1 MAATTAPRLT
11 ATKGPIPQKGTYP
24 MPANTLL
31 LRGTI
36 GQLNSDGR
44 IVANDVTTAANAV
57 GKVSQ
62 NYDNRT
68 GSAAGGAND
77 SLEAEVEYGVFG
89 WKGEDGHLPKVGD
102 VCYVADNQTVST
114 DGDIDDGTGL
124 PVRGIAGYCV
134 EVRDGQYWVWMGP
147 HVAAQI
153 TIGASLEA
161 SLIATAALAEAN
173 ETAIG
178 LLETAVGTAE
188 GTIVELETAV
198 ADIRTDAAVGFL
210 PIPLATFTTVSTGAP
225 LVVYVDGT
233 NGLEFA
239 EGDGQCYR
247 FNDDEFDAIGAC
259 VALPPDLDHTKDVVV
274 HALVSRVGA
283 EDVTVT
289 LDVGAFFQTVDAAVD
304 ADDDAGGSTAA
315 IDGTTLL
322 LAERT
327 VTIDAA
333 DVPAAPCALTLTLAP
348 SSALEDDDLRV
359 HAVWLEYTKAVT
371 VTP

>member
-89 WKGEDGHLPKVGD
+89 WRGEAGHLPKVGD

-124 PVRGIAGYCV
+124 PLRGIAGYCV

-161 SLIATAALAEAN
+161 TLTAAAALAEAN

-178 LLETAVGTAE
+178 
-188 GTIVELETAV
+188 
-198 ADIRTDAAVGFL
+198 DIRTDAAVGFL

-239 EGDGQCYR
+239 EGKGQCYR
-247 FNDDEFDAIGAC
+247 FNDGVLGPIGAC

-315 IDGTTLL
+315 IGGTTLL

-327 VTIDAA
+327 VTIGAA
-333 DVPAAPCALTLTLAP
+333 DVPAAPCALTLTMAP
-348 SSALEDDDLRV
+348 SSALDADDLRV